1 MMLKFKKPNLKL
13 LTSATKANKPRMP
26 KIMLPQFKL
35 RTRLMLS
42 FIFPILAI
50 VMIGISSYS
59 LSKNE
64 ITRVAIGSSQEV
76 VKGEI
81 AFFNMLAQIIESQA
95 MQLMTNTDVRTALKP
110 EFLEM
115 DKSAQTETISRIKS
129 LLSSMTANNDYVKDY
144 SIIGSGYSIFTNPNI
159 TVRNLEQLKTISL
172 FDSFIS
178 GKSKSAWIGDT
189 SAISALY
196 GGKGTKGPSLCY
208 VMQYIDIYTGKLLG
222 VLVIETSPSVIVG
235 MVDRMSAGMGDCHIV
250 SQDGFDNALVNS
262 DNSSSHEDNYAFS
275 NEAFFSE
282 FINSGDPIKVF
293 EEKDEIIILGKAS
306 KNAVI
311 IGTVIPKKTLQT
323 GANRILG
330 ITLVIVPVAVLVS
343 VLIALMISN
352 NLSTAVKKIVAFAKT
367 AASGDLRQKLSSD
380 RKDEFG
386 ILINSIGQMIESMR
400 SLINEAAS
408 VANSVI
414 ESASVVSTSTQEV
427 VKITEDITAAIGEI
441 AAGAN
446 AQAMDTEEGVKK
458 TSELASSINAVA
470 ESTSQIE
477 EVSNTTFRLTK
488 NALSTMN
495 ELDEKAEQTDQIIRQ
510 VRNDIID
517 LSKHSSEITSIVKVI
532 SRVADQTR
540 MLSLNASIEAA
551 RAGEMGRG
559 FAVVAEEVKVL
570 ADQTAA
576 YASDIAALVNKI
588 QSHIKS
594 TVNKADATENILN
607 EQNRAL
613 VKAKDSFNAI
623 SDSMD
628 RLMEKVQ
635 AIRSSTTEMD
645 QHKDQVLSSIMSIS
659 AVSQETAATTE
670 ELSASSER
678 QMAELKEFEK
688 KALLLEEEANRLK
701 EALKMFMV

>member
-1 MMLKFKKPNLKL
+1 MAKKKMPGLKPSISAIKGFRLKL
-13 LTSATKANKPRMP
+13 PRFG
-26 KIMLPQFKL
+26 LPQLKL
-35 RTRLMLS
+35 GTRLMVAFLV
-42 FIFPILAI
+42 PILAI
-50 VMIGISSYS
+50 VIIGASSYS
-59 LSKNE
+59 LSKSE
-64 ITRVAIGSSQEV
+64 ITRVAINSSQEV
-76 VKGEI
+76 VNGEI

-110 EFLEM
+110 EFMEM
-115 DKSAQTETISRIKS
+115 DKMTQTDTINRIKS

-144 SIIGSGYSIFTNPNI
+144 SIIGANYSIFTHSNPSI
-159 TVRNLEQLKTISL
+159 RTLEQLKSISL
-172 FDSFIS
+172 FEAFIS
-178 GKSKSAWIGDT
+178 GKDRSLWIGDT
-189 SAISALY
+189 TAISALY
-196 GGKGTKGPSLCY
+196 GGRAAKGPSLSY
-208 VMQYIDIYTGKLLG
+208 VMQYVDIYSGKLLG
-222 VLVIETSPSVIVG
+222 VLIIEISPKVVAG
-235 MVDRMSAGMGDCHIV
+235 MVERMSAGTGDCHII
-250 SQDGFDNALVNS
+250 SQDGFDNAFISL
-262 DNSSSHEDNYAFS
+262 EDISGPEERYAFS
-275 NEAFFSE
+275 GETYYGE
-282 FINSGDPIKVF
+282 FRNSDETLKVYD
-293 EEKDEIIILGKAS
+293 EKDEIIILGKAA
-306 KNAVI
+306 KNAMV
-311 IGTVIPKKTLQT
+311 IGTVIPKKILQA

-330 ITLVIVPVAVLVS
+330 ITVVVVPIAVLVS
-343 VLIALMISN
+343 GLIALMISRN
-352 NLSTAVKKIVAFAKT
+352 VSSAVKKIVAFART

-386 ILINSIGQMIESMR
+386 TLINSIGQMIESMR

-414 ESASVVSTSTQEV
+414 ESASVVTTSTQEV

-441 AAGAN
+441 ASGAN

-458 TSELASSINAVA
+458 TSELAASINVVA
-470 ESTSQIE
+470 ESANQIE
-477 EVSNTTFRLTK
+477 QVSGTTFRLTK

-495 ELDEKAEQTDQIIRQ
+495 ELDEKAQQTNQIICQ
-510 VRNDIID
+510 VRDDINE
-517 LSKHSSEITSIVKVI
+517 LSMQSGKITSIVKVI

-540 MLSLNASIEAA
+540 LLSLNASIEAA

-594 TVNKADATENILN
+594 TVNKADATESILN
-607 EQNRAL
+607 EQNTAL
-613 VKAKDSFNAI
+613 VKAKDSFNEI

-628 RLMEKVQ
+628 RLMEKVR

-678 QMAELKEFEK
+678 QMAELKAFQQ

-701 EALKMFMV
+701 EALKVFMV